1 MYHIFNISDDI
12 MQKVKLPDVYESEI
26 NAIIDAGCYVNESE
40 VIQDALKILFELRPN
55 LKIAAA
61 IEMYKKEEV
70 TLGRAAE
77 IAGMGIIEFKEAL
90 KDRGIKIIVPKTS
103 MDELNKQVARIRKI
117 RGG

>member
-1 MYHIFNISDDI
+1 
-12 MQKVKLPDVYESEI
+12 MQKVKPPEVYESEI

-40 VIQDALKILFELRPN
+40 VIRDALKILFESRPN

-77 IAGMGIIEFKEAL
+77 IAGMGIIEFKDVL
-90 KDRGIKIIVPKTS
+90 RDRGIKIIVLKTS
-103 MDELNKQVARIRKI
+103 IDKLDKQVARIREI

>member
-1 MYHIFNISDDI
+1 MYHIYNNREDI
-12 MQKVKLPDVYESEI
+12 MQKVKHPDVYEREI

-40 VIQDALKILFELRPN
+40 VINDALKILFASKPN
-55 LKIAAA
+55 LKLAAA

-77 IAGMGIIEFKEAL
+77 IAGMGLIEFKEAL
-90 KDRGIKIIVPKTS
+90 KDRGIKIKVPKTS
-103 MDELNKQVARIRKI
+103 MNALDKQVARIRKI

>member
-12 MQKVKLPDVYESEI
+12 MQKLKLPDVYKSEI

-40 VIQDALKILFELRPN
+40 VIRDALKILFESRPN

-61 IEMYKKEEV
+61 IELYKKEEV
-70 TLGRAAE
+70 TLGRAVE
-77 IAGMGIIEFKEAL
+77 IAGMGLIEFKEVL
-90 KDRGIKIIVPKTS
+90 RDRGIKIIVPKTS
-103 MDELNKQVARIRKI
+103 IDELDKQVAKIIKI